1 MRQMVVI
8 IMLLLVSFG
17 PTHGQD
23 TAPVEVFV
31 QQNGDRLEVFFANPA
46 TGLSTLV
53 TVPNFPNELNPF
65 EELSLTANGVI
76 FRDPADGIPRLIAP
90 TGQILSFDYIPQS
103 SDPFVLIDWVL
114 SEDRRTIAWA
124 EVRLTS
130 LGWQADIYSARLD
143 GQNLLRLPD
152 RPVDPIQVSRR
163 VEMVGV
169 SNDGRLVYFDSEH
182 PTELEEGQVF
192 VGYQKVVA
200 YSDRF
205 GSYLN
210 LPGEPTCICP
220 ALIANDGLSLLR
232 LEPTAPAF
240 DLHIWNLN
248 DNTERVIVGEDVPYP
263 KAGNLMMNRE
273 RTLGLY
279 MASDS
284 FEYVIV
290 LVDLSS
296 RTERILT
303 EPSPNPLRPVRFIDR
318 STAIVMVDMVAQN
331 TYKLRLETDEIS
343 QVADKIWL
351 GTIQE

>member
-1 MRQMVVI
+1 MRRILVVV
-8 IMLLLVSFG
+8 LLLVVVAPS
-17 PTHGQD
+17 HGQE

-31 QQNGDRLEVFFANPA
+31 QQNGDSLEVFFANPA

-53 TVPNFPNELNPF
+53 TVSNFPAELNPF
-65 EELSLTANGVI
+65 RELSLTANGVI
-76 FRDPADGIPRLIAP
+76 FRDPADGIPRLITP
-90 TGQILSFDYIPQS
+90 SGQIVGFEFIPQS
-103 SDPFVLIDWVL
+103 TEPLMMIDWVL

-124 EVRLTS
+124 EIRLTS

-152 RPVDPIQVSRR
+152 RPVDPVQVSRR

-192 VGYQKVVA
+192 VGYQKIIA
-200 YSDRF
+200 YSQRI

-210 LPGEPTCICP
+210 LPGEPTCTCP
-220 ALIANDGLSLLR
+220 VLIANDGLSLLS

-263 KAGNLMMNRE
+263 QAGGLMMNRD
-273 RTLGLY
+273 RTLALY
-279 MASDS
+279 MASDGV
-284 FEYVIV
+284 EYVIV

-303 EPSPNPLRPVRFIDR
+303 EPSANPLRPVRFIDR
-318 STAIVMVDMVAQN
+318 STAIVMVDIVEQT
-331 TYKLRLETDEIS
+331 TYKLRLDSDDIT

-351 GTIQE
+351 GSIQE